1 MLKTSPMLHRLSVA
15 SFTRICCRRMSSKPS
30 LASPKFISVEGG
42 DTHSSKSDGVNFS
55 LVSYNILAQVE
66 APVKGNCNCSEEL
79 WCRLPM
85 LTGFIYVYM
94 LVGLVASVLSLLQA
108 ISSCII

>member
-55 LVSYNILAQVE
+55 LVSYNILAQVY
-66 APVKGNCNCSEEL
+66 VKSSLFPHLHLLASSGS
-79 WCRLPM
+79 
-85 LTGFIYVYM
+85 TGQRQ
-94 LVGLVASVLSLLQA
+94 L
-108 ISSCII
+108 